1 MSDCCVIQGRVPF
14 NDTKMLRHDG
24 MIPPWIV
31 LSQHNELNYYSAS
44 LQMEQSTWRHVT
56 PPGQVHRLYCALNRN
71 VLRRSCRKYQLY
83 GLK

>member
-1 MSDCCVIQGRVPF
+1 MTDSCVIQGRVPF

-83 GLK
+83 GL